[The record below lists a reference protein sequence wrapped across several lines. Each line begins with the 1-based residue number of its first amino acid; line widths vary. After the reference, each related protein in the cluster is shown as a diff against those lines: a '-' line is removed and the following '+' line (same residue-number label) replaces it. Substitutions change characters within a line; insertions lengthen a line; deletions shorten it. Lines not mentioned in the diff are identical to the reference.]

1 VPSRVS
7 PTEQIR
13 ASIDAMFADPD
24 LDLGATMEDVA
35 RMSVRLVFQ
44 AALEAEVTEFLGRD
58 RYARGERAREGSRN
72 GYGEVTVKTT
82 AGPVPLKRP
91 KVRGT
96 LEAFSSRL
104 LGKAVTRTNAL
115 EALVISGWVRGLSTR
130 DIEAALAE
138 TLGPDASVSKST
150 VSQICKAVQEQFD
163 VFKRRDLSKVDLAY
177 LYVDASHF
185 RYHHAAN
192 AEPVLVAYGITT
204 DGDPILLAVDGAA
217 SESHDACA
225 AFLRDLLARG
235 LRAPLLMVC
244 DGGPGLIGAL
254 DRVFPASLRQRCL
267 VHRSWNAL
275 AKVSKPD
282 GAEFKANFWAIFDDI
297 DAEPGEDAVTQA
309 RRHVEEFSSKW
320 NARYPGAVA
329 CVTDDLDHLIAH
341 LHFPRAHWRRIR
353 HSNLIERTFGE
364 TRRRVKVM
372 GRLPGERSCLSLV
385 WAVLDRATGGWRGV
399 TVTPAD
405 ARLLAGLRARLH
417 PDAAPGAPDA
427 PSGADV
433 TVPAASESATA
444 PADRPAAENGTEP
457 AVLPDRPATDDA
469 GERSAA

>member
-1 VPSRVS
+1 MPSRVS

-44 AALEAEVTEFLGRD
+44 VALEAEVTEFLGRD
-58 RYARGERAREGSRN
+58 RYARGDRARAGSRN
-72 GYGEVTVKTT
+72 GYSDLTVKTT
-82 AGPVPLKRP
+82 AGPVTLKRP

-104 LGKAVTRTNAL
+104 LGKGVTRTNAL

-130 DIEAALAE
+130 DIEAALVE

-150 VSQICKAVQEQFD
+150 VSQICKAIGDQFD
-163 VFKRRDLSKVDLAY
+163 AFKRRGLSEVDLAY

-185 RYHHAAN
+185 RYHHAAD
-192 AEPVLVAYGITT
+192 AEPVLVAYGITS
-204 DGDPILLAVDGAA
+204 DGDPVLLAVDGAA
-217 SESHDACA
+217 AESHDACA
-225 AFLRDLLARG
+225 QFLRDLLARG
-235 LRAPLLMVC
+235 LRAPLLTVS
-244 DGGPGLIGAL
+244 DGGAGLIGAL
-254 DRVFPASLRQRCL
+254 DRVFPTSLRQRCL

-275 AKVSKPD
+275 SKVSKPD
-282 GAEFKANFWAIFDDI
+282 ADEFKGDFWAIFDDV
-297 DAEPGEDAVTQA
+297 DADPGEAAVAQA
-309 RRHVEEFSSKW
+309 RRHVDELSSKW
-320 NARYPGAVA
+320 GSRYPGAVA
-329 CVTDDLDHLIAH
+329 CVTDDLDHLTAH

-405 ARLLAGLRARLH
+405 ARLLVGLRAHLE
-417 PDAAPGAPDA
+417 PDTAPDA
-427 PSGADV
+427 PHAAADAAEPEPAPSAGHP
-433 TVPAASESATA
+433 TAEGDGQPAA
-444 PADRPAAENGTEP
+444 
-457 AVLPDRPATDDA
+457 LPDRPGVDEGDA
-469 GERSAA
+469 AAERSAA